1 MPLTSEQLQNSE
13 HYQKLLER
21 DEIIYN
27 ALYDADLLTFQNNG
41 GMMED
46 SLRDSNDAIQLYEDI
61 ITGEAKNLGNQ
72 LLRILLYQRRY
83 RTNTETK
90 DILDREFKEF

>member
-1 MPLTSEQLQNSE
+1 MPLTSEQLQNSI
-13 HYQKLLER
+13 HYQTLLER

-27 ALYDADLLTFQNNG
+27 ALYNADLLTFQNNG

-46 SLRDSNDAIQLYEDI
+46 SLRNSNDAIQLYEDI
-61 ITGEAKNLGNQ
+61 ITGEAKNLTNQ

-83 RTNTETK
+83 RTNAETK